1 MAARWR
7 SRLGGALLIAVFLA
21 LIARTVAWTADRPT
35 YNWDMLCYMAL
46 ALAWE
51 VDDPVEIHRRT
62 YDAAREQ
69 IDRRNFRRFTH
80 GGIPPGIRTAR
91 YEDPAAFYEHIA
103 FYRSRIFYTLP
114 IYIAH
119 KAGAPLTAAT
129 WWLSLAAFALTALL
143 VLVWTAGHL
152 PLWLAVPASLGL
164 MHAPPLAELAGY
176 STPDALYLLFT
187 CAGIYAL
194 VERRSL
200 PIAAI
205 LLTASVGVRP
215 DGVILVGFLAPLLWL
230 AEPPETRPSLRFEAV
245 WIAAAIVFYFALNAF
260 GGSYGWWPLFTITL
274 VELKLHPSELPTQVD
289 LGTYWEVLR
298 TKVAGTR
305 DSYVFPFLALALV
318 GLFLWRRYFPTPRAA
333 RCAAVLIA
341 LLATFV
347 VRYLLFPELWPRF
360 IALYLALVPLLLLSM
375 APGGRR
381 GDPGSGAAP
390 GSHPAPSPD
399 AARAG

>member
-1 MAARWR
+1 
-7 SRLGGALLIAVFLA
+7 VFLA
-21 LIARTVAWTADRPT
+21 VIARTVALTADRPT

-46 ALAWE
+46 ALSWE

-69 IDRRNFRRFTH
+69 VDRRNFRKLAH

-143 VLVWTAGHL
+143 VLLWTAGHL
-152 PLWLAVPASLGL
+152 PLWLAVPTSLGL
-164 MHAPPLAELAGY
+164 MHAPPLAELAGH

-200 PIAAI
+200 PIAAV
-205 LLTASVGVRP
+205 LLTASIGVRP

-230 AEPPETRPSLRFEAV
+230 AESPQTRPSLRFAAL
-245 WIAAAIVFYFALNAF
+245 WIVGTIALYLALDAF
-260 GGSYGWWPLFTITL
+260 GGGYGWWPLFTIYL
-274 VELKLHPSELPTQVD
+274 EPRLHPSELSTQIDVA
-289 LGTYWEVLR
+289 LYWEVLR
-298 TKVAGTR
+298 TQVAATR
-305 DSYVFPFLALALV
+305 DSYLFPYLALALV
-318 GLFLWRRYFPTPRAA
+318 GLFLWRRHFSTPRAA

-341 LLATFV
+341 LLGTFV
-347 VRYLLFPELWPRF
+347 VRYLLFPELWVRF
-360 IALYLALVPLLLLSM
+360 IAPYFALVPLLLLSM
-375 APGGRR
+375 ASGGLR
-381 GDPGSGAAP
+381 GDPGSGAAT
-390 GSHPAPSPD
+390 GSHPGPSPD
-399 AARAG
+399 TAPAG